1 VLLWHQTAA
10 LPCHDGE
17 SFVKWRLHTGSNGR
31 DLLGSL
37 TTILDA
43 HAIELKEFERRL
55 ADAADAILASGQPIG
70 LDTIII
76 VCK

>member
-1 VLLWHQTAA
+1 MLLWHQAAA

-31 DLLGSL
+31 DLLASL
-37 TTILDA
+37 TTILDI
-43 HAIELKEFERRL
+43 HAIELEQFEQRL
-55 ADAADAILASGQPIG
+55 AHAADAVLASGQPIG

-76 VCK
+76 VCR